1 MVYPTVKWE
10 LKKRCTLPR
19 VGAKKGEVG
28 FILDLI
34 FMRTKD
40 GKTFILHS

>member
-19 VGAKKGEVG
+19 VGVKKGEVG

-34 FMRTKD
+34 FYEDKRWQDFHFT
-40 GKTFILHS
+40 